1 MVERIDQTLKEKLS
15 KWIIETDCSWMD
27 LLPAALLKLR
37 VTLHSMVI
45 LLMKLS
51 MGGPSHSKTGVG
63 KYASGKGMG
72 FHSRWNN
79 CVRY

>member
-51 MGGPSHSKTGVG
+51 MGAPPI
-63 KYASGKGMG
+63 
-72 FHSRWNN
+72 
-79 CVRY
+79 VRQVSANMPQARGWDFTADGTTV